1 MEGQSSTPQ
10 ASHYTPMMD
19 PSSRRVDYLDLATPQ
34 SARAFRPG
42 HYPPRRPHS
51 PTLDHQSCPHHV
63 VDDMAHMPP
72 AQAPTGMLPHLYPI
86 PPGQAPPR
94 PFQPGRQIG
103 VPHRRARKRAGLR
116 EHDQEVDQELAA
128 EAGIPPQHMVSSIQ
142 DLFDA
147 NYPYKATPWVLQDIG
162 HKAPAIWRAIAALAV
177 RAPQHLPAAI
187 RDKVY
192 TSSLHAAHAPCPCP

>member
-1 MEGQSSTPQ
+1 
-10 ASHYTPMMD
+10 MMD